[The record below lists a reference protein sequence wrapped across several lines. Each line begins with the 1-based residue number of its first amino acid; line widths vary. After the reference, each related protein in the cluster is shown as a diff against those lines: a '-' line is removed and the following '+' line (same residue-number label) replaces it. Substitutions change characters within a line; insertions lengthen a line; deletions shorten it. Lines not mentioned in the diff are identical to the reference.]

1 MWLRGRHSVLYGW
14 CAGRNPSLALVI
26 SVFVVCL
33 LLEIG
38 GVIFVS
44 LCIVRFAIL
53 LSVMYYVQRCFLL
66 LQVACLYAGSSLGLA
81 FLSGLKIRHV
91 FFCFRVRFL
100 FALFISVVWFCLL

>member
-1 MWLRGRHSVLYGW
+1 VYGFFGW

-53 LSVMYYVQRCFLL
+53 LTVMYYVQRCFLL
-66 LQVACLYAGSSLGLA
+66 LQVACLYAGSSLGFRL
-81 FLSGLKIRHV
+81 FSGLKIRLV
-91 FFCFRVRFL
+91 FFCFRVRF
-100 FALFISVVWFCLL
+100 I

>member
-1 MWLRGRHSVLYGW
+1 MVRCGLERGW

-44 LCIVRFAIL
+44 LCILTLAIL
-53 LSVMYYVQRCFLL
+53 FSVCMHALCTL
-66 LQVACLYAGSSLGLA
+66 
-81 FLSGLKIRHV
+81 
-91 FFCFRVRFL
+91 RFL
-100 FALFISVVWFCLL
+100 FLVPYIACEFLLSLLSILFDARMHARSK